1 MTALAA
7 QSICDDDNK
16 LDFSNFTI
24 WILSCLKGHTKKFL
38 KKQIMI
44 QNKHLSVFIF

>member
-16 LDFSNFTI
+16 LDFSSFTI
-24 WILSCLKGHTKKFL
+24 WILSCLKGHTKK
-38 KKQIMI
+38 
-44 QNKHLSVFIF
+44 VFKEANYDPK

>member
-16 LDFSNFTI
+16 LDFSSFTI

-38 KKQIMI
+38 
-44 QNKHLSVFIF
+44 NKHLSVFIF

>member
-16 LDFSNFTI
+16 LDFYYMDSIMQIT
-24 WILSCLKGHTKKFL
+24 LKGHTKK
-38 KKQIMI
+38 
-44 QNKHLSVFIF
+44 VFKEANYDSK